1 MSKIAR
7 RLSYPFTGGQ
17 PALAAIERRTV
28 PQREDIVAFYRTH
41 ERQSWSLTDLIE
53 IRPEDI
59 AVDHLQETDLYVVE
73 SAMLVESNNPDYV
86 ANLLDYFQADEHACD
101 VIVMWAIE
109 EWKHY
114 YALRD
119 YLAKVQTALALR
131 SAATGESPARLREIV
146 EAALSE
152 KVGGVREASHANWGV
167 PMHYLPVQVVANT
180 TLQEFVTAEFYR
192 NHAGQTREPV
202 LARIETLLAKDETR
216 HEMFYESKMRD
227 ILALHPEQRPLA
239 IEALKE
245 FGMPGAYLLEHYD
258 ERRAAMERAAFP
270 TLAARRAAF
279 KRLFGKLQRMVGR
292 EDAVRVLAEGDYLAE
307 GDPASP
313 ARRPSPALIS
323 RLITARVAG

>member
-7 RLSYPFTGGQ
+7 RLNYPYTGNQ

-28 PQREDIVAFYRTH
+28 PRREDIVAFYRTH
-41 ERQSWSLTDLIE
+41 ERQSWSLTELIE
-53 IRPEDI
+53 VRPEDI
-59 AVDHLQETDLYVVE
+59 QVGHLHDTDLYVVE

-86 ANLLDYFQADEHACD
+86 ASLLDYFQADEHACD
-101 VIVMWAIE
+101 FIIMWAIE

-119 YLAKVQTALALR
+119 YLAKVHTALALR
-131 SAATGESPARLREIV
+131 SAETAEDPARLREIA

-152 KVGGVREASHANWGV
+152 KVGGVREASQANWGV
-167 PMHYLPVQVVANT
+167 PAHYLPVQVVANT

-192 NHAGQTREPV
+192 NHARQTREPV

-216 HEMFYESKMRD
+216 HEMFYETKMRD
-227 ILALHPEQRPLA
+227 ILELHPEQRPSA
-239 IEALKE
+239 IDALKE
-245 FGMPGAYLLEHYD
+245 FGMPGAYLLERYD

-270 TLAARRAAF
+270 TLGARRAAF
-279 KRLFGKLQRMVGR
+279 RRLFAKLQRMVGR

-307 GDPASP
+307 GDATSS